1 MPIAKVCIIVVAL
14 RKKSKL
20 VQTSAMQDHQK
31 QSNLISL
38 LLVGLLFSI
47 FGFIT
52 WLNGTLITFLQ
63 SACQLTNQQ
72 ASLVTFAFFI
82 SYFVMALPSSAILGK
97 TGFKNGMG
105 VGLLVMAVGC
115 VIFIP
120 AANQRSYQL
129 FLAGL
134 FTQGLGLALLQ
145 TAVNPYVTI
154 LGPIESAAT
163 RISTMGIC
171 NKVAG
176 ALGSIALG
184 RILLD
189 PLTEIN
195 KQIEASPVD
204 KERLLQELSAKII
217 GPYTTIT
224 IILVIVAILIRF
236 SPLPDVKDEDASQA
250 GVTQRPLGSYTY
262 LFLGAIAIFAYV
274 GVEVIAGDYIIKFGT
289 YLGVPIDFA
298 KYLTS
303 ITLFFMLGGYALG
316 VALIPRVISQET
328 ALKLNA
334 IGGIV
339 FSIAAILLGGETAV
353 FCLAFLGF
361 FHAVMWPAIWP
372 LSIQGLGKHTK
383 TGSAFLIMG
392 ISGGAVIPFFYSS
405 WADMMP
411 DSNNVPNLQQA
422 LWIMIPCYLYILFF
436 AVKGHKIGYKAA

>member
-1 MPIAKVCIIVVAL
+1 
-14 RKKSKL
+14 
-20 VQTSAMQDHQK
+20 MQDNQK
-31 QSNLISL
+31 QSNLVSL

-82 SYFVMALPSSAILGK
+82 SYFVMALPSSAILSK

-115 VIFIP
+115 LIFIP

-129 FLAGL
+129 FLTGL

-154 LGPIESAAT
+154 IGPIESAAT
-163 RISTMGIC
+163 RISIMGIC

-189 PLTEIN
+189 PLTEID
-195 KQIEASPVD
+195 KQIAAAPVD
-204 KERLLQELSAKII
+204 KERLLQELSGKII

-224 IILVIVAILIRF
+224 IVLVIVAILIRF
-236 SPLPDVKDEDASQA
+236 SPLPDVKDEEEVHA
-250 GVTQRPLGSYTY
+250 GTARRSLGSYTY
-262 LFLGAIAIFAYV
+262 LFLGALAIFTYV
-274 GVEVIAGDYIIKFGT
+274 GVEVMAGDYIIKFGT
-289 YLGVPIDFA
+289 YLGVPIGFA

-339 FSIAAILLGGETAV
+339 FSVGAILLGGKAAV

-372 LSIQGLGKHTK
+372 LSIKGLGRYTK

-392 ISGGAVIPFFYSS
+392 IAGGAVIPFFYSS
-405 WADMMP
+405 WADAMP
-411 DSNNVPNLQQA
+411 DANNMPNLQTA
-422 LWIMIPCYLYILFF
+422 LWVMIPCYLYILFF
-436 AVKGHKIGYKAA
+436 AVKGHKIGYRPA